1 MSTRK
6 VNGSSI
12 RAIREA
18 VGIKHGD
25 LAVRCGFTPS
35 YLSHI
40 ESGAKQPSAA
50 MARRLADELGVPL
63 DAITYVVAE
72 TA

>member
-6 VNGSSI
+6 VNGPSI

-18 VGIKHGD
+18 LGIKHGD
-25 LAVRCGFTPS
+25 LALRCGFTPS

-40 ESGAKQPSAA
+40 ESGGKQPS
-50 MARRLADELGVPL
+50 
-63 DAITYVVAE
+63 
-72 TA
+72 

>member
-6 VNGSSI
+6 VNGASI

-18 VGIKHGD
+18 LGIKHGD
-25 LAVRCGFTPS
+25 LALRCGFTPS

-40 ESGAKQPSAA
+40 ESGAKQPSSA

-63 DAITYVVAE
+63 DAITYTVVA
-72 TA
+72 A